1 MLTLIKTM
9 FESMIKK
16 MELAVI
22 GITILHEH
30 LFTDIVTTSR
40 CFQVALPSLL
50 LDPELPM
57 ILTPD
62 EMNVI
67 NDIFLCDKEVCKHL
81 SSSDHSCIIIND
93 FKSIYNWQSQTFH
106 ALASE
111 NRKSMTNSEIV
122 DYISTSKLDRTIY
135 KILKILEKHIDVLR
149 MSPRYKCISVPSALF
164 LHHIRYLLEQYVLC
178 RMFLTPE
185 QARNK
190 ELHYRKLWRCYKRST
205 EDIATFTCDLERQRA
220 NHGRMLEDVVKHYK
234 KNIIAIN
241 KIHNKCNQDVANI
254 TTKYERKQ
262 LVLYKTWELEQKDVQ
277 LALENAIDDLKSLKQ
292 MNEKLEED
300 VHERRSAIESKLMA
314 IINEYDMEIGSRYR
328 MLEELAETYEYNKSE
343 RCTLENEIKQ
353 QEVTYVN
360 FVKRREEAEKT
371 RWYERLSA
379 FRRERAA
386 KFIQRWWRKIFR
398 RRKETKIRRK
408 RT

>member
-254 TTKYERKQ
+254 TYLSTYLFEKLLKISSLKIFLLSAAVYFCSTKYERKQ

-300 VHERRSAIESKLMA
+300 VHERRTRSS
-314 IINEYDMEIGSRYR
+314 N
-328 MLEELAETYEYNKSE
+328 
-343 RCTLENEIKQ
+343 
-353 QEVTYVN
+353 
-360 FVKRREEAEKT
+360 RR
-371 RWYERLSA
+371 
-379 FRRERAA
+379 
-386 KFIQRWWRKIFR
+386 
-398 RRKETKIRRK
+398 
-408 RT
+408 